1 MGLLKKIDA
10 LIEFLR
16 RNDPNN
22 EVGGSMGMTSTT
34 SGTWAKDEGEY
45 AFSTKLVHAGQRPDP
60 LTGAILIPVYQSTT
74 FAQESIDKYQRRGYS
89 YSRSTNPTV
98 VALEKKAAKI
108 EGGFGAVMF
117 STGMAAINSLFNSVL
132 GKGDHCV
139 ITDCSYGGTNRAAR
153 VLFTKFGIEFSF
165 VDFRDPKKVEAAV
178 KKNTKLIFSET
189 PANPT
194 LTLTD
199 VQAISDIAKKY
210 GCLHACDSTFATP
223 LITKPL
229 ELGADITVQSTTKYY
244 DGHNMTVG
252 GCLICKTEKLYNDM
266 WFMRNVNGNIM
277 APQVAFQQLQT
288 LKTMGLRVKQQSAT
302 AQKVAEFLEAH
313 PAVERVNYPG
323 LKSFPQKKLAD
334 QQHINGVHGTMLW
347 FEVKGGTKNGKQLMD
362 TVRRPWT
369 LCENLGAV
377 ESIITCPAVMTHA
390 NMLKED
396 RLKVGITDG
405 FVRVSCGLES
415 AEELIGALKE
425 SLDALKL

>member
-1 MGLLKKIDA
+1 
-10 LIEFLR
+10 
-16 RNDPNN
+16 
-22 EVGGSMGMTSTT
+22 MTESVSNTT
-34 SGTWAKDEGEY
+34 SGTWAQDESKY
-45 AFSTKLVHAGQRPDP
+45 SLQTRLVHGGQAPDSK
-60 LTGAILIPVYQSTT
+60 TGAILTPVYQSTT
-74 FAQESIDKYQRRGYS
+74 FAQESIDKYQRRGFS

-98 VALEKKAAKI
+98 VALEKKAAQI
-108 EGGFGAVMF
+108 ENGYGAVMF
-117 STGMAAINSLFNSVL
+117 STGMAAINSLFCSVL
-132 GKGDHCV
+132 SSGDHCV

-153 VLFTKFGIEFSF
+153 VLYTKMGIEFSF
-165 VDFRDPKKVEAAV
+165 VDFRDPKIVEAAI

-199 VQAISDIAKKY
+199 VAEISRIAKKH
-210 GCLHACDSTFATP
+210 GCIHACDATFSTPIITRP
-223 LITKPL
+223 LD
-229 ELGADITVQSTTKYY
+229 LGADICVQSTTKYY

-252 GCLICKTEKLYNDM
+252 GSLICKTKKLYEDM

-277 APQVAFQQLQT
+277 APQVAFTQLQN
-288 LKTMGLRVKQQSAT
+288 LKTMKLRVLQQSAT
-302 AQKVAEFLEAH
+302 AQKVAEFLEKH
-313 PAVERVNYPG
+313 PAVDKVSYPG
-323 LKSFPQKKLAD
+323 LASFAQKKLAD
-334 QQHINGVHGTMLW
+334 TQHLNGVHGTMLW

-405 FVRVSCGLES
+405 FVRVSCGIEDS
-415 AEELIGALKE
+415 GELIAALKE
-425 SLDALKL
+425 SLDALKI